1 MCLKLH
7 FLSLAGYCSYNTDIN
22 TNKIYLNNL
31 NVIIGANGAG
41 KSNLVSFLQMLSSM
55 MSRGL
60 RHYTALHGGVDSLL
74 YFGQKS
80 TDTISGN
87 LHIIDD
93 ENDRKNDYCFSLCP
107 SSNGQFFFTKEQLY
121 SQPHNKEYE
130 TFQLDF
136 GNGHFE
142 SNMLD
147 TDHDYV
153 RHFCN
158 YLKQLRVFHFNDTS
172 LRSAM
177 RKPVNMVDNV
187 QIRSDGG
194 NIAAF
199 LWRMREENFPYYQR
213 ILRYV
218 RMITPQLADFY
229 LQEELG
235 RQISLRWQ
243 VVGGEEI
250 LGAHQMSDGALRF
263 IALTA
268 LLLQP
273 PDTAPPTIILD
284 EPEIGLHPHA
294 LAILSNEI
302 RMAAKNSQI
311 IVATQSPLLLNHFS
325 ADDVITAEYD
335 HTQRRSVLR
344 RQSEEKLSEWL
355 KDYSLGELWEKNVLG
370 GTPL

>member
-1 MCLKLH
+1 MKLKSVA
-7 FLSLAGYCSYNTDIN
+7 FAGYCSYNHNITE
-22 TNKIYLNNL
+22 NKLNFNQI

-41 KSNLVSFLQMLSSM
+41 KSNLVSFLQMISTM

-60 RHYTALHGGVDSLL
+60 RHYTALHGGIDSLL

-80 TDTISGN
+80 TDIMSGN
-87 LHIIDD
+87 LHITDN
-93 ENDRKNDYCFSLCP
+93 ENHRETEYCFSLSP
-107 SSNGQFFFTKEQLY
+107 STNGQFFFTNERLA
-121 SQPHNKEYE
+121 SQHNDSEYE
-130 TFQLDF
+130 AFDIDF

-147 TDHDYV
+147 TEHDYV
-153 RHFCN
+153 RCMCN
-158 YLKQLRVFHFNDTS
+158 YLKQLRAFHFNDTS

-177 RKPVNMVDNV
+177 RKPVNVVDDV

-199 LWRMREENFPYYQR
+199 LWRIRETNFPYYQR

-218 RMITPQLADFY
+218 RMILPQLADFY

-243 VVGGEEI
+243 VAGGEEI

-263 IALTA
+263 IALTT

-294 LAILSNEI
+294 LAILANEI

-335 HTQRRSVLR
+335 HTQRKSVLHR
-344 RQSEEKLSEWL
+344 HSEEKLSEWL